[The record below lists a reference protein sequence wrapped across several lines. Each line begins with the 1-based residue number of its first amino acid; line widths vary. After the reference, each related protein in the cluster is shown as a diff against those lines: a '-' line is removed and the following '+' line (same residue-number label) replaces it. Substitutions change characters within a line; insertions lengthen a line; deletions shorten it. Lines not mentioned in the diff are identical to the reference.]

1 MPDAGQSRRLR
12 SQGRF
17 DGFSGTRE
25 SPAAAELAMAAR
37 CLDRPTLGLPVV
49 GVHAHAAVSARPAIR
64 SIDARW
70 AASGWSCV
78 WGSVSSIRRAWW
90 VSSERMAGHAAGY
103 SCSLYSRRPAR
114 WGPIRMRRTGRGA
127 PAPTSRRRDASYG
140 QLPTQRGEGFTGQ
153 GPVGQLL
160 DDGGLSRLDGAEV
173 HAAAVASWT
182 TVGAAAFG
190 QLLPLAADPAGDVVG
205 LLGVDGGQD
214 AGPEQVVGVAD
225 VDLARDGGDL
235 AARQALADQRRP
247 GRLATAA
254 AVGTAMAALQATR
267 RSR

>member
-1 MPDAGQSRRLR
+1 VGSDQDA
-12 SQGRF
+12 SQ
-17 DGFSGTRE
+17 
-25 SPAAAELAMAAR
+25 
-37 CLDRPTLGLPVV
+37 
-49 GVHAHAAVSARPAIR
+49 
-64 SIDARW
+64 
-70 AASGWSCV
+70 
-78 WGSVSSIRRAWW
+78 
-90 VSSERMAGHAAGY
+90 
-103 SCSLYSRRPAR
+103 
-114 WGPIRMRRTGRGA
+114 GRGA

-214 AGPEQVVGVAD
+214 ADPEQVVGVAD
-225 VDLARDGGDL
+225 VDLARDG
-235 AARQALADQRRP
+235 
-247 GRLATAA
+247 
-254 AVGTAMAALQATR
+254 TAMAALQATR

>member
-1 MPDAGQSRRLR
+1 
-12 SQGRF
+12 
-17 DGFSGTRE
+17 
-25 SPAAAELAMAAR
+25 
-37 CLDRPTLGLPVV
+37 
-49 GVHAHAAVSARPAIR
+49 
-64 SIDARW
+64 
-70 AASGWSCV
+70 
-78 WGSVSSIRRAWW
+78 
-90 VSSERMAGHAAGY
+90 
-103 SCSLYSRRPAR
+103 
-114 WGPIRMRRTGRGA
+114 
-127 PAPTSRRRDASYG
+127 
-140 QLPTQRGEGFTGQ
+140 
-153 GPVGQLL
+153 
-160 DDGGLSRLDGAEV
+160 
-173 HAAAVASWT
+173 
-182 TVGAAAFG
+182 VGAAAFG